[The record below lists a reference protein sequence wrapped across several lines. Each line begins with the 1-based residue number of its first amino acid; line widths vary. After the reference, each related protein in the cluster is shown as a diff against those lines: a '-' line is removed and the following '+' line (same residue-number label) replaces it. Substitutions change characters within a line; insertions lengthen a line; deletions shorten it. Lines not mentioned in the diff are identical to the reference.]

1 MSSLLQIV
9 EFDPSLSTMSDDTE
23 EHEGVVGQRSEK
35 RYSPDQPRIGG
46 KFAES
51 DTDKPDY
58 KAENLNYGESTK
70 DAFFKDGQWDP
81 TRVATVQ
88 QPGVDKYNQLETKTP
103 PEGRDPHGIILG
115 GGTASGKSTLAN
127 GRFLTDDPN
136 LVNID
141 ADNFNLA
148 IPEFDGLK
156 QTDQENAAARVH
168 EEASQMAK
176 MAVAQA
182 VNGRYDIV
190 YDSTT
195 SGQGGLNTINQLGAA
210 GYKMDAY
217 FVDIPLAQA
226 FDRAATRERDSTDP
240 KNYGRYLR
248 ILSRVAT

>member
-1 MSSLLQIV
+1 
-9 EFDPSLSTMSDDTE
+9 
-23 EHEGVVGQRSEK
+23 
-35 RYSPDQPRIGG
+35 
-46 KFAES
+46 
-51 DTDKPDY
+51 
-58 KAENLNYGESTK
+58 
-70 DAFFKDGQWDP
+70 
-81 TRVATVQ
+81 
-88 QPGVDKYNQLETKTP
+88 
-103 PEGRDPHGIILG
+103 
-115 GGTASGKSTLAN
+115 LAN

-168 EEASQMAK
+168 DEASQMTK

-226 FDRAATRERDSTDP
+226 FDRAATREHDSTDP
-240 KNYGRYLR
+240 KNYGRHVPAD
-248 ILSRVAT
+248 IVEGSNVGSAKTFFAIKDNPQLSSISLVDNSQPKGQAPTLVYERVNSGG